1 MDKLRKRYQ
10 ACYLSPLGVTRAA
23 SEAHPTNKASAKGMV
38 QQLKRAYPEVE
49 WFVGTCIATDWVRD
63 AD

>member
-10 ACYLSPLGVTRAA
+10 ACYLSPLGVIQPA
-23 SEAHPTNKASAKGMV
+23 SDNKASVEGMV
-38 QQLKRAYPEVE
+38 RQLKRAYPEVE
-49 WFVGTCIATDWVRD
+49 WFVGTCMATDWVRD